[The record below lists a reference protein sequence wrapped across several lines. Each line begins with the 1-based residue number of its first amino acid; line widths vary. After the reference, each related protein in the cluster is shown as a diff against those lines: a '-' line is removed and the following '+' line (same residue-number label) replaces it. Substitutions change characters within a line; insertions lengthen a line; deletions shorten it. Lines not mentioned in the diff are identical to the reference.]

1 MCTGMLPYAHLPSA
15 SEVLAAQQAGPA
27 KPAWPPHVWLPLRN
41 LGEACMCRDPR
52 VRPAVGDIV
61 HQLWQWEQR
70 VRGSGSSSSRSHRTH
85 GTHVALHG
93 MRMSV
98 PGGVFPH
105 HVGMHGGR
113 GKGSTAA
120 AAAAAAVAS
129 VAGMGVGMGYGL
141 RLGTSGTTPH
151 ALGTVV
157 EQEVETR
164 SAGST
169 AEVCLVSEE
178 GQGLVGKEGVV
189 VRVGPCRP
197 SRAPSLS
204 TLHEQEQV

>member
-15 SEVLAAQQAGPA
+15 SEVLAAQQGGPA

-85 GTHVALHG
+85 GTQVSLHG

-98 PGGVFPH
+98 PGGMFT
-105 HVGMHGGR
+105 HVGLHAGR
-113 GKGSTAA
+113 GKGSAAA

-157 EQEVETR
+157 EQEAETR

-169 AEVCLVSEE
+169 VEACPVSEE
-178 GQGLVGKEGVV
+178 GQGLV

-204 TLHEQEQV
+204 TLHEQL